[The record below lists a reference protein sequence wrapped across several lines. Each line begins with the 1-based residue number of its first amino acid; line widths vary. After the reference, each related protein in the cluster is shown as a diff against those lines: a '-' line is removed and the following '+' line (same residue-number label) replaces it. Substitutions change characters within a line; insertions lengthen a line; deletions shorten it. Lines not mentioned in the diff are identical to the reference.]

1 MPSLYPYRIF
11 VSHAWDYSQEYY
23 DLINR
28 FNGYPN
34 FDYRNYSVPEHDRL
48 DTTTQLGQKLL
59 HQMNPVQVVIILAGM
74 YAAHREWIQYEI
86 DQAVRLGKPIIA
98 VKPWGQE
105 RVPIAIQNAATV
117 VHGWNISPIIQ
128 SIRDLS

>member
-28 FNGYPN
+28 LNDYPN

-59 HQMNPVQVVIILAGM
+59 NQMNPAQVVIILAGM
-74 YAAHREWIQYEI
+74 YAAHSEWIQYEI

-105 RVPIAIQNAATV
+105 RVPLAIQNAATV

-128 SIRDLS
+128 SIRNLS

>member
-11 VSHAWDYSQEYY
+11 VSHAWDYNREYY

-28 FNGYPN
+28 FNDYPN
-34 FDYRNYSVPEHDRL
+34 FDYRNYSVPEHDPL
-48 DTTTQLGQKLL
+48 DTTSQLAQKLL
-59 HQMNPVQVVIILAGM
+59 NQMNLVQVVIILAGM
-74 YAAHREWIQYEI
+74 YVAHSDWIQYEI

-98 VKPWGQE
+98 IKPWGQE

-117 VHGWNISPIIQ
+117 IHGWNISPIVQ